1 MRQNNNMNNYVDNSV
16 LDELAVL
23 IRMGANT
30 SGKSQRKQIDLQYFK
45 SLFKS
50 DMINKIPTDNYY
62 NLLEIALLNNRNDIV
77 EYLLTFDGWDLN
89 HQDYDGLTILQYV
102 SQNRFFNFKIAM
114 KLLFYDYVDFN
125 LVDRWGNNPLQ
136 TSVSNFFSP
145 NVVGQLKSEYYQWIS
160 ALRKKGFVANALTI
174 NFAINVVKDPRIIDI
189 LIK

>member
-1 MRQNNNMNNYVDNSV
+1 MNNYVDNSV

-114 KLLFYDYVDFN
+114 KLLNYDYVDFN